1 MSTSKRLERLP
12 EHSVI
17 GGVAAGLADYFGLD
31 RILIRA
37 ILVAGIFLPSF
48 PALLIYIIL
57 WIVMPERR
65 FGTMALTQ
73 STNFSNPSNPFSFMA
88 NSSSNNRNNS
98 VVGGVV
104 LILLGVFFLLDRW
117 FGIDFRD
124 LWPLILVAVGV
135 WLLFRDRI
143 QKAASPYIGDMTD
156 TTTPT
161 MPTPPAPSASPTLP
175 TTTTDSNT
183 F

>member
-1 MSTSKRLERLP
+1 MNTSKRLERLP

-17 GGVAAGLADYFGLD
+17 GGVAAGLADYFGTD

-37 ILVAGIFLPSF
+37 LLVAGIFLPHF
-48 PALLIYIIL
+48 PALLIYVIL

-65 FGTMALTQ
+65 FGSMAPTQ
-73 STNFSNPSNPFSFMA
+73 TTNFSTPYFSMTSYNP
-88 NSSSNNRNNS
+88 NNARNGS
-98 VVGGVV
+98 IIGGVT

-117 FGIDFRD
+117 FGIDFGD
-124 LWPLILVAVGV
+124 LWPLILVAIGV

-143 QKAASPYIGDMTD
+143 MKNQTFFDTD
-156 TTTPT
+156 TTT
-161 MPTPPAPSASPTLP
+161 TPPAPPAPPTSPTLP
-175 TTTTDSNT
+175 TTTDSNS